1 MPGGGMELSRGWI
14 ICSCKNKQGEN
25 QIMMRILGWKNNT
38 GEEKH
43 LDLKPYTTQLI
54 HSLDCTSGIY
64 MSKNLI
70 VFNYAKII

>member
-1 MPGGGMELSRGWI
+1 
-14 ICSCKNKQGEN
+14 
-25 QIMMRILGWKNNT
+25 MMRILGWKNNT